1 MTAAKHCSSTSH
13 GFTLIEVLVTLVI
26 MAVGLMGLAGLQMTS
41 LNSQFESYQR
51 AQALLLVE
59 DMSNRLR
66 ANTVAARAGAY
77 PEGAAYGLGTDE
89 DCTTL
94 TVTAERDL
102 CEWNDAVAG
111 VNVVEGGRN
120 LGSAMGARGCIE
132 SIAGSADGE
141 AIIRLTVAWQGMAAS
156 ASPVSTC
163 GLNAF
168 GDDDA
173 FRRTVTIDTV
183 LANMAI

>member
-1 MTAAKHCSSTSH
+1 MITARHYSPASR
-13 GFTLIEVLVTLVI
+13 GFTLIEVLVTMVI
-26 MAVGLMGLAGLQMTS
+26 IAIGIMGLAGLQMTS

-51 AQALLLVE
+51 TQALLLVE

-66 ANTVAARAGAY
+66 ANAVAARAGGY
-77 PEGAAYGLGTDE
+77 PEGAAYGLGVDV

-111 VNVVEGGRN
+111 VSVVDGARN

-132 SIAGSADGE
+132 NIIGSADGE
-141 AIIRLTVAWQGMAAS
+141 AIIRLTVAWQGLS
-156 ASPVSTC
+156 ATVSPISAC
-163 GLNAF
+163 GVDAF
-168 GDDDA
+168 GDDDS
-173 FRRTVTIDTV
+173 FRRTVTMDTV
-183 LANMAI
+183 LANLAI